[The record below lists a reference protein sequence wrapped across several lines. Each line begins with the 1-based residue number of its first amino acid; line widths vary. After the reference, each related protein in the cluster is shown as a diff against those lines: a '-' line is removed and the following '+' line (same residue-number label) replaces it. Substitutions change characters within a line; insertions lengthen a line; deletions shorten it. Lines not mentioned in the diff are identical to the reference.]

1 MRDRLAW
8 VLLPLLL
15 ASAGACKNFKEGFDK
30 EFKASFARE
39 FAVTCAKA
47 AVEKGAPEADAK
59 RGCECLGA
67 SLVEH
72 HSTGE
77 LTKLSASPTSEESQK
92 MFAAAAASCRKAPAK
107 VPEAPAKAPE
117 APAQK

>member
-1 MRDRLAW
+1 MRDRAAW
-8 VLLPLLL
+8 IGSSLLL
-15 ASAGACKNFKEGFDK
+15 SSLVLGAGGCKSFKEGFDK
-30 EFKASFARE
+30 EFKSSFARE
-39 FAVTCAKA
+39 FGASCAKA

-67 SLVEH
+67 FLVEH

-92 MFAAAAASCRKAPAK
+92 MFAEAAASCRKAP
-107 VPEAPAKAPE
+107 PAPKAP
-117 APAQK
+117 